1 MSVRPESSR
10 ISTTRPYRLTWR
22 YQSSSNT
29 VRLTFGSRRIHRSR
43 LRDSLMLTR
52 TRPPSQSY
60 QVTTVMGNPSGRMHP
75 ITAAF
80 GFLRNLS
87 TAAGSVSAGK
97 VLLHRKR
104 RLPPVR
110 HVVDLDRDDPL
121 HPPESTAVGSDEAG
135 GKPVAGIERRASKA
149 RREQQRAGLA
159 GSEAAGIAQGRD
171 AAGGRRREYRAATG
185 GAENRPLPAG
195 GESHS

>member
-135 GKPVAGIERRASKA
+135 REPRARHQRPFPQMRRAP
-149 RREQQRAGLA
+149 QTAGLPPSGA
-159 GSEAAGIAQGRD
+159 
-171 AAGGRRREYRAATG
+171 AATRPNWATP
-185 GAENRPLPAG
+185 GALLAPIRRKSLAR
-195 GESHS
+195 HSTA

>member
-10 ISTTRPYRLTWR
+10 FSTTRPYRLTWR

-159 GSEAAGIAQGRD
+159 RSEAAGLTQAPEDTGCPPPEVGAPPGR
-171 AAGGRRREYRAATG
+171 AETRA
-185 GAENRPLPAG
+185 
-195 GESHS
+195 

>member
-121 HPPESTAVGSDEAG
+121 HPPESTAGGSDEAG
-135 GKPVAGIERRASKA
+135 GKPVASIERRASKA

-159 GSEAAGIAQGRD
+159 GSETAGKTRGRER
-171 AAGGRRREYRAATG
+171 AGGPPAPGRPPPGRPDT
-185 GAENRPLPAG
+185 RPLPPR
-195 GESHS
+195 

>member
-29 VRLTFGSRRIHRSR
+29 VRLTFGSRRIHRRR

-75 ITAAF
+75 ITA
-80 GFLRNLS
+80 
-87 TAAGSVSAGK
+87 
-97 VLLHRKR
+97 
-104 RLPPVR
+104 
-110 HVVDLDRDDPL
+110 VVGTLKDALTREERTPL
-121 HPPESTAVGSDEAG
+121 
-135 GKPVAGIERRASKA
+135 
-149 RREQQRAGLA
+149 
-159 GSEAAGIAQGRD
+159 
-171 AAGGRRREYRAATG
+171 
-185 GAENRPLPAG
+185 
-195 GESHS
+195 GEILKHM